1 MLEGA
6 VEKAGFGRDQL
17 VQDKISGLGIA
28 PGKLAV
34 LAYFDNFGVLSNS
47 PEDSVRCVQRMCDVL
62 VSYGF
67 RVHPVPGAISV
78 NHRDPLIS
86 WGCASLGKEG
96 FL

>member
-17 VQDKISGLGIA
+17 VQDKISGVGIA
-28 PGKLAV
+28 PGKLAI

-47 PEDSVRCVQRMCDVL
+47 HSVRCVQRICDVL